1 MAKSKGCGNRVKG
14 QVSDIIKNSKVKD
27 DGARSDLIEYLNER
41 EIFALTAYLA
51 LIPQSGDMEKLRV
64 DVYSFSRNVMPKS
77 NPELLLRKTKEWFSQ
92 PAVRYFLEEREKT
105 SSITHAAAP
114 IVDIANIDVENDEGY
129 DERSLSDLEQLKE
142 DVKAMIRKRDE
153 DGVETGEINE
163 NALKSFQ
170 DLTKLIHQIRYKSK
184 EQLQDNGK
192 FVQIMLPL
200 QCVSCPLYIAEKKRL
215 NL

>member
-1 MAKSKGCGNRVKG
+1 
-14 QVSDIIKNSKVKD
+14 
-27 DGARSDLIEYLNER
+27 
-41 EIFALTAYLA
+41 
-51 LIPQSGDMEKLRV
+51 
-64 DVYSFSRNVMPKS
+64 
-77 NPELLLRKTKEWFSQ
+77 
-92 PAVRYFLEEREKT
+92 
-105 SSITHAAAP
+105 
-114 IVDIANIDVENDEGY
+114 
-129 DERSLSDLEQLKE
+129 
-142 DVKAMIRKRDE
+142 MIRKRDE

>member
-1 MAKSKGCGNRVKG
+1 MYNPSFEGLAYFISVLQFCKP
-14 QVSDIIKNSKVKD
+14 
-27 DGARSDLIEYLNER
+27 IELWR
-41 EIFALTAYLA
+41 FSLRALRAISYDA
-51 LIPQSGDMEKLRV
+51 
-64 DVYSFSRNVMPKS
+64 
-77 NPELLLRKTKEWFSQ
+77 
-92 PAVRYFLEEREKT
+92 
-105 SSITHAAAP
+105 SITHAAAP

-129 DERSLSDLEQLKE
+129 DERSLYDLEQLKE

>member
-105 SSITHAAAP
+105 SSDKIT
-114 IVDIANIDVENDEGY
+114 VE
-129 DERSLSDLEQLKE
+129 
-142 DVKAMIRKRDE
+142 I
-153 DGVETGEINE
+153 
-163 NALKSFQ
+163 
-170 DLTKLIHQIRYKSK
+170 
-184 EQLQDNGK
+184 LQN
-192 FVQIMLPL
+192 
-200 QCVSCPLYIAEKKRL
+200 
-215 NL
+215 